1 MPLGDRSPRYCIADL
16 VIDVGR
22 RSVQRGAS
30 EIHLS
35 KLSFDVLRALIEA
48 APNVVSNDELTRR
61 VWKGVVVGPESV
73 TQRVKLLRD
82 ALGDDPEAPRY
93 IVGLR
98 GQGYRVL
105 PPVTLDSETSDAS
118 RPEAQDSIKGRTRP
132 RMVGIVLGATALA
145 VAVAYVAIDQLL
157 VSKYRAGSPPVM
169 ASKESTSHATAA
181 SGTSGTPEMAPMAPP
196 PHSIAV
202 LPFLNMSGDAK
213 QDYFSDGLTE
223 ELLNSL
229 SRINELQVA
238 ARTSSFS
245 FKGKDT
251 DVATIARK
259 LNVGAVLEGSVRRS
273 GRKIRVTAQLNNAV
287 TGFHLWS
294 QTYDRDLGDVLK
306 LQTEIAN
313 AVVGALKVT
322 LLGDETAKIELG
334 GTHNPAAF
342 DAYLRAAKAAR
353 THTND
358 AKGWQTAIAAFTEAI
373 GLDPN
378 YALAFAGR
386 SFALTAYAEG
396 FATGPQ
402 VRESFDRAQADARKA
417 LALAPD
423 LAEGHLALAR
433 FFASGALDFVHTQ
446 EEYGRAMALAP
457 GNVTALSHYGRFA
470 ALLGRADAGIAAAQ
484 HAVRLDPL
492 NPASHAFL
500 GATLLHSDRYREA
513 IAAFQDAL
521 ALDPDSK
528 WVYGERG
535 IAYYFLG
542 DLQSARSSC
551 EVKPEILESQICLA
565 VTYDKLGRHTAAEE
579 VLAKLRAANGDN
591 AAEEYVEIYAAWGN
605 TSKAL
610 EWLDTAVRMRDPG
623 LVDLRTDRF
632 MDPLRKEPRFQAIER
647 ALRFPD

>member
-1 MPLGDRSPRYCIADL
+1 MSPEQAAGERQLHGRSDLYSLACVLYEMLAGTPPYTGPTAQAILARCLTDPVPPLRTVRETVPVAVEKAVMKALAKVPADRFASASAFAEALISPAA
-16 VIDVGR
+16 V
-22 RSVQRGAS
+22 
-30 EIHLS
+30 EPN
-35 KLSFDVLRALIEA
+35 LRA
-48 APNVVSNDELTRR
+48 V
-61 VWKGVVVGPESV
+61 
-73 TQRVKLLRD
+73 
-82 ALGDDPEAPRY
+82 
-93 IVGLR
+93 
-98 GQGYRVL
+98 
-105 PPVTLDSETSDAS
+105 
-118 RPEAQDSIKGRTRP
+118 
-132 RMVGIVLGATALA
+132 
-145 VAVAYVAIDQLL
+145 
-157 VSKYRAGSPPVM
+157 
-169 ASKESTSHATAA
+169 
-181 SGTSGTPEMAPMAPP
+181 
-196 PHSIAV
+196 AV
-202 LPFLNMSGDAK
+202 LPFLNLSADPE
-213 QDYFSDGLTE
+213 DEYFADWITE
-223 ELLNSL
+223 NVIAQL
-229 SRINELQVA
+229 SKIRALKVTS
-238 ARTSSFS
+238 RTSAMP
-245 FKGKDT
+245 FKKRDPSRPAIGARLG
-251 DVATIARK
+251 VAT
-259 LNVGAVLEGSVRRS
+259 LLEGSVRRS